1 MNLYNQ
7 KQIRVG
13 SVRCCPICGSTAIE
27 VDILTSA
34 VQNQD
39 GEWTIAKVDSDELQY
54 EVTHPSNQVR
64 CLNPTCGDPYFESS
78 KLRLGE
84 LNLFQ
89 YFQLFQAMDGN
100 IEAVNRLSDIER
112 MQYDFQEEYE
122 LTYEGKIAWQQWA
135 DNIDYKPWIGSMED
149 TIEQGV
155 ELPHE
160 LKEDMK
166 YFRPE
171 RRGLFE

>member
-1 MNLYNQ
+1 MSLYDQ

-64 CLNPTCGDPYFESS
+64 CLNPTCGDPYFGSS

-89 YFQLFQAMDGN
+89 YFQLFSRIKQKQQDAETSNQGKANLGAGGRAGTGN
-100 IEAVNRLSDIER
+100 EAAAASR
-112 MQYDFQEEYE
+112 
-122 LTYEGKIAWQQWA
+122 
-135 DNIDYKPWIGSMED
+135 D
-149 TIEQGV
+149 TRAQNVSAGV
-155 ELPHE
+155 
-160 LKEDMK
+160 
-166 YFRPE
+166 
-171 RRGLFE
+171 